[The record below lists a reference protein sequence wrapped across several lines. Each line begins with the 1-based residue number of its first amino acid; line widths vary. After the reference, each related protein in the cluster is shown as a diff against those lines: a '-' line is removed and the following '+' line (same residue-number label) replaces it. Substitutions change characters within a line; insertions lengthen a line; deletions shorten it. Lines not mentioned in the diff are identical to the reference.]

1 MSDID
6 VQCQPGGGGWIC
18 QVTVSESGS
27 HSEHEVAVGRD
38 ELENLAPGSTDPQ
51 ALVEASFAYLLER
64 EPKEA
69 ILGSFSISQIE
80 RYFPGYGQEIKAR
93 L

>member
-6 VQCQPGGGGWIC
+6 VRCEPGGGGWIC

-27 HSEHEVAVGRD
+27 HSEHEVSVGRD
-38 ELENLAPGSTDPQ
+38 ELERLAPGSGDPD

-64 EPKEA
+64 EPKES
-69 ILGSFSISQIE
+69 ILGSFSISDIE
-80 RYFPGYGQEIKAR
+80 RYFPGFGQEIR
-93 L
+93 TRF